1 LGFWAALIALLN
13 LPLLDGGCA
22 ASLIFEPR
30 RVVAGEW
37 WRLFSHPFVHVS
49 WYHLMLDATA
59 FLLLYREL
67 DGSKWFERV
76 GYLLASGAGSLLVS
90 LWAAPLVQTRG
101 LCGLSGIAHG
111 LMTVSA
117 LGMLESA
124 NDKSVKRAGMVTFII
139 VIAKSMV
146 EAATGRVAFESVH
159 FGDLGTPIAVSHAGG
174 VLGALGS
181 WAIIRLRDSTLP
193 PAGLRL

>member
-1 LGFWAALIALLN
+1 MVGSWDLGFADSPLSRPRLMRPQLSEVGQQQSRAIKMTQMASSYPASRAGRIESWKTGSLRVELGFWAALIALLN

-124 NDKSVKRAGMVTFII
+124 
-139 VIAKSMV
+139 
-146 EAATGRVAFESVH
+146 
-159 FGDLGTPIAVSHAGG
+159 
-174 VLGALGS
+174 
-181 WAIIRLRDSTLP
+181 
-193 PAGLRL
+193 

>member
-1 LGFWAALIALLN
+1 
-13 LPLLDGGCA
+13 
-22 ASLIFEPR
+22 
-30 RVVAGEW
+30 
-37 WRLFSHPFVHVS
+37 
-49 WYHLMLDATA
+49 
-59 FLLLYREL
+59 
-67 DGSKWFERV
+67 
-76 GYLLASGAGSLLVS
+76 
-90 LWAAPLVQTRG
+90 
-101 LCGLSGIAHG
+101 
-111 LMTVSA
+111 
-117 LGMLESA
+117 MLESA
-124 NDKSVKRAGMVTFII
+124 NDRSVKRAGMVTFII